1 MKEATTCGTVRNH
14 KRGEGF
20 TLIEVMVA
28 LGILAFGILA
38 IASMQTASLGGI
50 SLAGNTTEATTIAMN
65 QLEQLIP
72 LAYTN
77 PALSVGTY
85 SPTTQGQYTVN
96 YSVAAGPLTNTRYI
110 RVTVQWDEKGAQ
122 KTTGLTY
129 VKMDVI

>member
-1 MKEATTCGTVRNH
+1 MMESGGVRLMVEH
-14 KRGEGF
+14 RGKEGF
-20 TLIEVMVA
+20 TIIEVMVA

-38 IASMQTASLGGI
+38 IASMQTASLGGT

-72 LAYTN
+72 LKCTDA
-77 PALSVGTY
+77 ALSFG
-85 SPTTQGQYTVN
+85 SPAPTTQGQYTVG

-122 KTTGLTY
+122 KSTGLTY